1 MARQRWKEM
10 TAAERAEFDQKSQK
24 KLKELSLAVEKSKA
38 RWSAADAI
46 EDPILGKYPI
56 AHVLQFTHAVWKYVD
71 EKTETNLGNGE
82 RVEHIDW
89 TKVSK
94 ILYTFPL
101 RLNWMPHECQ
111 RVWKYITYGDTSV
124 DPRSNNY
131 NDSMEML
138 DDSDVEDIKESIGT
152 GGFPQYQAQQEAEE
166 KTLQKQENNSNK
178 CCNNN

>member
-1 MARQRWKEM
+1 IAKILESYEGKEVPENIEELKANVAKEAVAQVVEEGKKMKKKNKGPDKDKLEEMARQRWKEM

-111 RVWKYITYGDTSV
+111 RVWKYITYGDT
-124 DPRSNNY
+124 
-131 NDSMEML
+131 
-138 DDSDVEDIKESIGT
+138 
-152 GGFPQYQAQQEAEE
+152 
-166 KTLQKQENNSNK
+166 
-178 CCNNN
+178 